1 MSLSNFP
8 RWIFSGLFALL
19 GSWIIILNYSTVVS
33 WYRHRRHSS
42 RIPLLGGLCLMAG
55 MLASPLPGVTR
66 YAWVPLVIDL
76 GCLFTLVEFCYA
88 VLWLQVFKR

>member
-1 MSLSNFP
+1 MQPEWVAWLV
-8 RWIFSGLFALL
+8 SGVLALF
-19 GSWIIILNYSTVVS
+19 GGWIIITNYWITIS

-76 GCLFTLVEFCYA
+76 GCLFTLVEFFYA
-88 VLWLQVFKR
+88 VVWLQVFKR

>member
-42 RIPLLGGLCLMAG
+42 RIPLLGGLCLMAS

-76 GCLFTLVEFCYA
+76 GCLFTLVEFFYA
-88 VLWLQVFKR
+88 VVWLQVFKR

>member
-1 MSLSNFP
+1 MHMPDLVA
-8 RWIFSGLFALL
+8 WLVSGALALL
-19 GSWIIILNYSTVVS
+19 GSWIIILNYWVVIS
-33 WYRHRRHSS
+33 WYLHRRHSS

-76 GCLFTLVEFCYA
+76 GCLFTLVDFLYA
-88 VLWLQVFKR
+88 VVWLQVFKR

>member
-1 MSLSNFP
+1 MPMSDFP
-8 RWIFSGLFALL
+8 RWILSGLFGLL
-19 GSWIIILNYSTVVS
+19 GSWIIILNYSMVIS